1 MTSNFLDDLP
11 ELLTAVYDPMVDIR
25 HDLHAHPELAFEE
38 HRTTQIIRER
48 LVALD
53 WELSPCPTTTGAV
66 AVLRGARPGRRVMVR
81 ADIDGLPV
89 SEETNVSFK
98 SRYDGVMHACGHDV
112 HTAGLLGVADL
123 LARRRDD
130 LAGEF
135 VLLFQPAEEGLG
147 GARAM
152 IDGGVLD
159 QTLVDYVIG
168 AHVTSIGPL
177 GIVATRPGILMS
189 EAVGLTVRIEGKGG
203 HGAMASSE
211 GNVVLA
217 VSHLAPRLGEVVD
230 GLSFEGTN
238 CACSAGVVA
247 AGTASNVVPRHAL
260 LRGTLRTF
268 ILGQQEAALERL
280 SAILLEVQEMFTVRC
295 TLELNEG
302 TPAVCNDPA
311 VVDRVSR
318 SASRVVGDAGVI
330 TVPPVS
336 PSDDVS
342 EFLNRV
348 PGCYLLIGG
357 AMPDG
362 SSGMHHSPDFAVAD
376 ESLRMM
382 AGVLAA
388 SAVDL
393 AQG

>member
-1 MTSNFLDDLP
+1 
-11 ELLTAVYDPMVDIR
+11 
-25 HDLHAHPELAFEE
+25 
-38 HRTTQIIRER
+38 
-48 LVALD
+48 
-53 WELSPCPTTTGAV
+53 
-66 AVLRGARPGRRVMVR
+66 
-81 ADIDGLPV
+81 
-89 SEETNVSFK
+89 
-98 SRYDGVMHACGHDV
+98 
-112 HTAGLLGVADL
+112 
-123 LARRRDD
+123 
-130 LAGEF
+130 
-135 VLLFQPAEEGLG
+135 
-147 GARAM
+147 
-152 IDGGVLD
+152 
-159 QTLVDYVIG
+159 
-168 AHVTSIGPL
+168 
-177 GIVATRPGILMS
+177 MS
-189 EAVGLTVRIEGKGG
+189 T
-203 HGAMASSE
+203 SE

-247 AGTASNVVPRHAL
+247 AGTASNVVPRHAT

-268 ILGQQEAALERL
+268 VLGQQEAALERL
-280 SAILLEVQEMFTVRC
+280 GAILVEVQEMFAVRC

-302 TPAVCNDPA
+302 TPAVCNDA
-311 VVDRVSR
+311 VVVDRVTQ

-330 TVPPVS
+330 TVPPVT

-357 AMPDG
+357 AMADG